1 MAFLK
6 TLPLQ
11 VDFATMEL
19 LSVLMVF
26 ELREVVVITLSELSL
41 HSCLHLTSK
50 MLEAQAW
57 AQSTFPNDLFL
68 QKQLTLIQFVDQLWV
83 VTTTATGTRKAT
95 FQVMQFKV

>member
-6 TLPLQ
+6 TLLLQ

-57 AQSTFPNDLFL
+57 A
-68 QKQLTLIQFVDQLWV
+68 
-83 VTTTATGTRKAT
+83 
-95 FQVMQFKV
+95 